1 MQELTSGTLQK
12 LSTPHASVVAPTHI
26 VYTVCKCGCT
36 RTYCLHYMQVWLHP
50 HILSTQYA
58 SVVAP
63 THIVYTVCKC
73 GCTHTY
79 FVVKCLIE
87 CLVPSLQSVAHL
99 ASSPGHSQ
107 IFSCSHG
114 KKSVEGLVPLL
125 HHEHHNDGN
134 TSTQYVASTVSDQT
148 VKFA

>member
-1 MQELTSGTLQK
+1 MEPYKMSAL
-12 LSTPHASVVAPTHI
+12 
-26 VYTVCKCGCT
+26 
-36 RTYCLHYMQVWLHP
+36 
-50 HILSTQYA
+50 YA

-63 THIVYTVCKC
+63 THFI
-73 GCTHTY
+73 
-79 FVVKCLIE
+79 VKCLIE

-134 TSTQYVASTVSDQT
+134 MSTQYVASTVGDQT
-148 VKFA
+148 VKFARRFANSFEHHKY